1 MDVECGWDWI
11 SKSKQ
16 GKQSKFIQQ
25 KGQNCLTN
33 QWWSHTGSILA
44 TQERIRS
51 YCWFFPSDVGFVKEV
66 SFQDILHWM
75 VCSGSRGCCGN
86 PLVGNDWYAGV
97 REAMG
102 ACGRDTS
109 VAAIA
114 TQTSWSRCYFE
125 NGIGDCDWQFE
136 EPWSCCWQCW
146 KDNVI
151 IEKLEWTQVFVIC
164 IFAHSRARGNAAQAW
179 MGRGKWSLAAQS
191 WKWKWIERGWLCF
204 HLATVQV

>member
-1 MDVECGWDWI
+1 MDVECGWEWI

-25 KGQNCLTN
+25 KGKNCLTN

-146 KDNVI
+146 KDIYLKNLNEHKFLSFVFLLTL
-151 IEKLEWTQVFVIC
+151 ELGEVRLRLEWVEE
-164 IFAHSRARGNAAQAW
+164 SG
-179 MGRGKWSLAAQS
+179 
-191 WKWKWIERGWLCF
+191 
-204 HLATVQV
+204 HLLPSPESENG